1 MGFASDQ
8 PTRLSQGPYVWRR
21 AQRLAALDVSKGA
34 MNSHRT
40 IHRDYERPD
49 QWKHQATVILTGLH
63 PRVLKSLTF
72 ASPNLP
78 GAIQPASRN
87 THSLDNQPPPG
98 REAYDS
104 RPDALPGPASSGC
117 LNQWNV
123 SAQTLIAFGNE
134 RTTQLVFK
142 N

>member
-1 MGFASDQ
+1 
-8 PTRLSQGPYVWRR
+8 
-21 AQRLAALDVSKGA
+21 

-49 QWKHQATVILTGLH
+49 QWKHQATVILTG
-63 PRVLKSLTF
+63 PPGVLKSLTF

-78 GAIQPASRN
+78 GAIQPASTN
-87 THSLDNQPPPG
+87 NDSLDNQPPPG